1 MATKQMTGGSSKLI
15 SAPIYEERMLST
27 SIHLEPK
34 YLNNVNL
41 NDIIQQTLKQK
52 VEGRCISDGYI
63 KPDSVKILSRNLGC
77 MENHDFSGS
86 ITYTLKYKADIC
98 CPKEGQIIEC
108 IVDTHDETNSVC
120 YVGDAETSPVEIYLF
135 REHYLG
141 NAEYAALKKGK
152 KIMVKVLEP
161 HVEFGAEKVLIS
173 AVYLGSA

>member
-1 MATKQMTGGSSKLI
+1 MDTKQKLGV
-15 SAPIYEERMLST
+15 SEKLNGAPIYEERMLST
-27 SIHLEPK
+27 SIHLAPR

-63 KPDSVKILSRNLGC
+63 RPDSVSILSRNLGC

-98 CPKEGQIIEC
+98 SPKEGQVIEC

-120 YVGDAETSPVEIYLF
+120 YVGDTGTSPVEIYLF

-141 NAEYAALKKGK
+141 NTEYAALKKGK

-161 HVEFGAEKVLIS
+161 HIEFGAEKVLIS

>member
-1 MATKQMTGGSSKLI
+1 MTTSVNKNT
-15 SAPIYEERMLST
+15 SAPIYEERVLST
-27 SIHLEPK
+27 SIHLSPR

-41 NDIIQQTLKQK
+41 NDIIQQALKQK

-63 KPDSVKILSRNLGC
+63 RPDSVFILSRNLGC

-98 CPKEGQIIEC
+98 SPKEGQIIEC

-120 YVGDAETSPVEIYLF
+120 YVGDSEISPVEIYLF

-152 KIMVKVLEP
+152 KIMVKVIES
-161 HVEFGAEKVLIS
+161 HIEFGAEKVLIS